1 MFAACPFSLPGYEPS
16 AVGAKLLAPA
26 SGWFFIRILISLTAS
41 EAASILSPANITLG
55 PADLAMAGLYR
66 KYLTRDQVL
75 YLQSQPEFQVYE
87 VPVEIKGATLKRETM
102 MLSDDLVPKKYVVR
116 GIPGWQP
123 DHDNVTIL
131 GRWTDELYVVEAL
144 SEEHLVFDRNVSSV
158 FDYIPRSLTNR
169 YTNGFLRSGQ
179 QTLKY
184 TDDYIQ
190 TLSPERYKYTELTGA
205 GQVICVVDSGLDPSH
220 PFFVH
225 NKETYG
231 YPGKYNENMRKVVLY
246 DNYGDGGDEID
257 GHGTHVAG
265 TIAGYAVDEKQ
276 LAIQRYGGMA
286 HGAKLYVVDVMVA
299 GSEYL
304 VDFNS
309 AAVAHNMN
317 AIPDCRISS
326 NSWGSDQSDPR
337 STQMYSV
344 LAASYRD
351 QLYVFAA
358 GNSEHWVNSPGDSH
372 NVLSVAAISSLPA
385 STATKFIF
393 TNFENQAFGNVV
405 IEVLNGGKVTRFD
418 GREIS
423 THPSNYYMYRSDRF
437 DEDQERFLNITAA
450 DVYVHEGMITA
461 EQVNEQ
467 ENYGKRAVVLINS
480 QSGVIEDYVRLPVI
494 QTSENVRAAIQT
506 GERVSFYAGPS
517 KDTDYKVSR
526 AYFSSQGPSYYGT
539 DGPDIAAPGEYI
551 FSARSSGG
559 AEYSTTFRTKISV
572 KSGTSMATPA
582 ISGLAALVRQYLLTK
597 TTDVPSTLLRA
608 VLINSAESYG
618 LPRTQVG
625 HGVPCLKT
633 IVDVPMLHHSG
644 AIGAASHKKYTVNVK
659 TELHPL
665 RVTLSYL
672 DQPLNLAENA
682 DKIYPFFLDLD
693 LIVISPSGK
702 VYHGNE
708 MVDSFASNEKVIVES
723 PEAGDYEIH
732 VTSTNPGLTQHVD
745 NYSVVASGDINV
757 DAIATFEPVET
768 NMCIDN
774 CNGHG
779 TCSSGHCTCES
790 GWIGK
795 YCEKQIN
802 AVTEGD
808 DFKDTFKHKEI
819 HYYQFKR
826 REDKN
831 YVQIEYENEDSKRQ
845 PILHAVYACLSATP
859 SYISM
864 NNWLCIRAPGNH
876 VWLGWHKNSMN
887 MTDDIYMAM
896 WVVSNYTTTLKVTY
910 TDEDKLHTGGLPTK
924 AIAIISGVVVG
935 VVVIAIIVVVIMV
948 WRARS

>member
-16 AVGAKLLAPA
+16 AVGAKLLAPT

-41 EAASILSPANITLG
+41 EASAILSPANITLG
-55 PADLAMAGLYR
+55 PADLAMAGIYR

-87 VPVEIKGATLKRETM
+87 VPVETKGASLKRETM
-102 MLSDDLVPKKYVVR
+102 LLSDDLVPKKYVVR

-144 SEEHLVFDRNVSSV
+144 SEEHLVSDRNVSSV

-179 QTLKY
+179 QTLTY
-184 TDDYIQ
+184 TTDYVQ
-190 TLSPERYKYTELTGA
+190 TLSPERYQYDKLTGKD
-205 GQVICVVDSGLDPSH
+205 QVICVVDSGLDPSH

-231 YPGKYNENMRKVVLY
+231 YPGKYNQNMRKVVFY
-246 DNYGDGGDEID
+246 HNYGDGTDEVD

-265 TIAGYAVDEKQ
+265 TIAGYTVDGNV
-276 LAIQRYGGMA
+276 AIQRYGGMA
-286 HGAKLYVVDVMVA
+286 HEAKLYVVDVMRA

-304 VDFNS
+304 ESFDPALV
-309 AAVAHNMN
+309 AANMK
-317 AIPDCRISS
+317 AIPNCRISS

-337 STQMYSV
+337 STQTYSV
-344 LAASYRD
+344 LAAYYTD

-393 TNFENQAFGNVV
+393 SMNQAFGNVV
-405 IEVLNGGKVTRFD
+405 IEAINGGAVTRFD
-418 GREIS
+418 GREVS
-423 THPSNYYMYRSDRF
+423 TNQYNYYMYRPEMFDGTQQRF
-437 DEDQERFLNITAA
+437 MNITGSNIF
-450 DVYVHEGMITA
+450 VKEGTTTA
-461 EQVNEQ
+461 SEVNEQ
-467 ENYGKRAVVLINS
+467 AKLGKQVVILINS
-480 QSGVIEDYVRLPVI
+480 QSVNVPDEVSIPVI
-494 QTSENVRAAIQT
+494 QTSQDVRAVITDQAS
-506 GERVSFYAGPS
+506 VSFYAGPS
-517 KDTDYKVSR
+517 KNTDYKVSR

-551 FSARSSGG
+551 FSARSTGG
-559 AEYSTTFRTKISV
+559 EAVYDTTFSKKISM

-582 ISGLAALVRQYLLTK
+582 ISGLAALVRQHLLGTGL
-597 TTDVPSTLLRA
+597 TSVPSTLLRA

-625 HGVPCLKT
+625 HGIPCLKT
-633 IVDVPMLHHSG
+633 IVDVPMLHHSSP
-644 AIGAASHKKYTVNVK
+644 IGAASHKKYTVKVTK
-659 TELHPL
+659 GSHPL

-672 DQPLNLAENA
+672 DQPLNLAESA
-682 DKIYPFFLDLD
+682 DKIYPFFYDLD
-693 LIVISPSGK
+693 LIVISPAGK

-708 MVDSFASNEKVIVES
+708 MVDSFATNEKVIVATSALET
-723 PEAGDYEIH
+723 GNYEIH
-732 VTSTNPGLTQHVD
+732 ITSTNPGSSALED
-745 NYSVVASGDINV
+745 NYSVVVSGDIDTSANFQPTDV
-757 DAIATFEPVET
+757 TD
-768 NMCIDN
+768 MCIDN

-779 TCSSGHCTCES
+779 TCSSGHCTCNS

-795 YCEKQIN
+795 YCEKEIKG
-802 AVTEGD
+802 VTEGG
-808 DFKDTFKHKEI
+808 DFKDTFEHKDI

-859 SYISM
+859 SYVSLS
-864 NNWLCIRAPGNH
+864 NWLCIRAPGNH

-910 TDEDKLHTGGLPTK
+910 TDEDELHTGGLPAKT
-924 AIAIISGVVVG
+924 IAIISGVVIG
-935 VVVIAIIVVVIMV
+935 VVVIAIIVVVILV